1 VISARRG
8 TFAKATA
15 SVLATLTML
24 VACNASFRFDDAALP
39 AGTDGGGDESQ
50 VTDDATSTR
59 CASDATCGD
68 QHCDTAAGM
77 CVPCLED
84 GDCSGSRRRC
94 DPTAHL
100 CVECQLTSDCR
111 DREACNVTTHRCLDT
126 CNDGDDPCANPG
138 FVCDVTLHL
147 CVECRSTANCAGSP
161 TGAICD
167 VPIGRCVQCTGN
179 AQCPNATPACDR
191 RSGRCVGCLTSA
203 ACGAGSGSVCDK
215 TTLTCH

>member
-1 VISARRG
+1 MISAGRG
-8 TFAKATA
+8 TFAKATV
-15 SVLATLTML
+15 SVLAALTML
-24 VACNASFRFDDAALP
+24 VACNASFRFDDTALP
-39 AGTDGGGDESQ
+39 AGADGGGDESQ
-50 VTDDATSTR
+50 VTDDAASTR
-59 CASDATCGD
+59 CTSDVTCGD
-68 QHCDTAAGM
+68 QRCDTATGT
-77 CVPCLED
+77 CVACLGD

-100 CVECQLTSDCR
+100 CVECELTSDCG
-111 DREACNVTTHRCLDT
+111 DRHACDVITHRCLDA
-126 CNDGDDPCANPG
+126 CSDGDDPCPNPG

-161 TGAICD
+161 TAAICD

-179 AQCPNATPACDR
+179 AQCPAATPACDR

-203 ACGAGSGSVCDK
+203 ACGAGSVCDK